1 MRRVTVPSPA
11 HRGFAVR
18 ILSYLLPWQFS
29 PLACVVFTLT
39 LVLYLRGLAVL
50 RRSGEPVGPWR
61 PLVFFLGLA
70 LNYAALQTYF
80 DYLAQHMFWVHRLQH
95 LILHHVGPAL
105 LVLGAPVSVLRAGLP
120 GPVWRV
126 LRSSGVRRPIGLL
139 WRVVQHE
146 LLAPVLFVGLIYF
159 WLTPSVHFLAMLSQ
173 RLYLLMN
180 WSILLDG
187 IFFWWMILAP
197 IEAQGAAA
205 VPYGRRVI
213 VLTAVALPQ
222 IVLGAYITLCSKPLY
237 SIYEI
242 CGQAW
247 HISPMLDQQLGG
259 LLTWIPGAMMSAV
272 GVLVILHHVLQAD
285 RRALAETRA
294 KAADVSAGAPA

>member
-1 MRRVTVPSPA
+1 M
-11 HRGFAVR
+11 R

-29 PLACVVFTLT
+29 PLACAVFTVT
-39 LVLYLRGLAVL
+39 LVLYVRGLVVL
-50 RRSGEPVGPWR
+50 RRSGAPAGPWR

-70 LNYAALQTYF
+70 LNYAVLQTYF

-105 LVLGAPVSVLRAGLP
+105 LVLSAPVSVLRAGLP
-120 GPVWRV
+120 RPIWRMLTV
-126 LRSSGVRRPIGLL
+126 SWVRRPIGLL
-139 WRVVQHE
+139 WRVLQHE

-180 WSILLDG
+180 WSIFIDG
-187 IFFWWMILAP
+187 ILFWWMILAP

-222 IVLGAYITLCSKPLY
+222 IVLGAYITLCSRPLY
-237 SIYEI
+237 SIYAV
-242 CGQAW
+242 CGRAW

-272 GVLVILHHVLQAD
+272 GVLVILHHVLQGE
-285 RRALAETRA
+285 RRALAQARA
-294 KAADVSAGAPA
+294 KAADPPAGVPA

>member
-1 MRRVTVPSPA
+1 
-11 HRGFAVR
+11 
-18 ILSYLLPWQFS
+18 
-29 PLACVVFTLT
+29 
-39 LVLYLRGLAVL
+39 
-50 RRSGEPVGPWR
+50 
-61 PLVFFLGLA
+61 
-70 LNYAALQTYF
+70 
-80 DYLAQHMFWVHRLQH
+80 MFWVHRLQH

-105 LVLGAPVSVLRAGLP
+105 LVLSAPVSVLRAGLP

-126 LRSSGVRRPIGLL
+126 LSASWVRRPIGLL
-139 WRVVQHE
+139 WRVLQHE

-159 WLTPSVHFLAMLSQ
+159 WLTPSVQFLAMLSQ

-180 WSILLDG
+180 WSIFIDG
-187 IFFWWMILAP
+187 ILFWWMILAP

-222 IVLGAYITLCSKPLY
+222 IVLGAYITLCSRPLY
-237 SIYEI
+237 SIYAV
-242 CGQAW
+242 CGRAW
-247 HISPMLDQQLGG
+247 HISPDCSISSSGG
-259 LLTWIPGAMMSAV
+259 CSPGSRGAMMSAV

-294 KAADVSAGAPA
+294 KAADASAGAPA